1 MPINNQTIIESIRAL
16 AKARGVSIAQ
26 MLKECNINPNFIYDL
41 EHKNASPSVDKIA
54 RIAEYF
60 GVSTA
65 RIIEGESGEVAA
77 LLALY
82 EKLSP
87 ASKAELRDY
96 IASLIQ
102 P

>member
-1 MPINNQTIIESIRAL
+1 MPQTNKEIADSIRAL
-16 AKARGVSIAQ
+16 AKARGVTVKQTLEDCSI
-26 MLKECNINPNFIYDL
+26 NRNFIYDL
-41 EHKNASPSVDKIA
+41 EHGDSSPSIDKIS

-65 RIIEGESGEVAA
+65 TLLGGNEGEVAA

-87 ASKAELRDY
+87 KAKDELRAY
-96 IASLIQ
+96 MMSLLKE
-102 P
+102 